1 MLVKKNILISSWI
14 SLLLSS
20 EFFLTKAMGPDS
32 EPYGTGFMKHK
43 PTGERSRLRLSA
55 NREIK
60 PLSQEEILKKDLKNA
75 QEKVEIGKL
84 KQAQKYVDW
93 KNDASPEKKT
103 VYREAKKELHKNRKM
118 RNALR
123 EELKKL
129 KEDTSIPTKTKN
141 SKKKKNKT
149 VKVHHTKNTP
159 NNKETREHQ

>member
-1 MLVKKNILISSWI
+1 MSVKKNILIISWI

-20 EFFLTKAMGPDS
+20 EFFLAKAMGPDS
-32 EPYGTGFMKHK
+32 EPYGTGFIKHK
-43 PTGERSRLRLSA
+43 PTGKRSRLRLSA

-75 QEKVEIGKL
+75 QKKVEIGKL
-84 KQAQKYVDW
+84 KQAQKYADW

-129 KEDTSIPTKTKN
+129 KKDAPITTEAKN
-141 SKKKKNKT
+141 SKKKKNKIF
-149 VKVHHTKNTP
+149 KVQHTENIP
-159 NNKETREHQ
+159 NNKKIREHQ